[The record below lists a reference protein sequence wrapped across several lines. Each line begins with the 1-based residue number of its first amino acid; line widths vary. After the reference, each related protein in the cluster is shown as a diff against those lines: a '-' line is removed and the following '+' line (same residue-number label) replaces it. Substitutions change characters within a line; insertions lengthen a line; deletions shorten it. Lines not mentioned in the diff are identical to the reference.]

1 MAQLDSLLFQHVPP
15 LRAEA
20 VALPDD
26 GGVLFSDEGY
36 ERFLQGGR
44 VAPEGPSLFAL
55 ATHPDWAE
63 LRQAW
68 ARVLPVEFTSFEGWL
83 ANLQTYA
90 NLDWSV
96 LDGLADDL

>member
-1 MAQLDSLLFQHVPP
+1 LAQLDSLLFQHVPP

-20 VALPDD
+20 VALPDE

-36 ERFLQGGR
+36 ERFLREGR
-44 VAPEGPSLFAL
+44 VAPDAPSLFAL
-55 ATHPDWAE
+55 SVHPDWAE
-63 LRQAW
+63 LRTAW
-68 ARVLPVEFTSFEGWL
+68 ARVLPLESTSYEGWL

-96 LDGLADDL
+96 LDKLETEL